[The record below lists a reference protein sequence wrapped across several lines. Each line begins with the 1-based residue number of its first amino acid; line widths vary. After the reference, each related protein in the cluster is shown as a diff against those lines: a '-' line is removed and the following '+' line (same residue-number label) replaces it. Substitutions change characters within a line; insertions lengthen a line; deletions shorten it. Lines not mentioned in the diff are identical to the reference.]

1 MNSETITEIL
11 NNLFV
16 DKRNKKSQ
24 SKSKQLS
31 KIESES
37 KSESSKESKSQSK
50 SESKES
56 KSESENVT
64 VKQNYKNVSE
74 SVKQKSVKE
83 KSEKQK
89 TTKNDSESENQNSE
103 KQKLDSESEK
113 QKTTKLESESEK
125 EKSEKEKLDSE
136 SENQNIGNRLGI
148 SNDDIITRN
157 MLVVS
162 YRFESVINILSIIL
176 EKIFDV
182 ELFDDTINVLTFSE
196 NEKYFK
202 QMLINNPNIN
212 FDFKF
217 RETKHLN
224 NNKIIIIDNEYIDN
238 IDKYLDSEALII
250 VTSTRYQVDI
260 AELYKKMRDYN
271 STLLINKIDDL
282 ELLQKK
288 LFKRIIKNNL
298 ENEIEQDSFLES
310 TKNHDYLFIKSG
322 ELFFS

>member
-16 DKRNKKSQ
+16 DKRNKKSRSKGSETVKQ
-24 SKSKQLS
+24 SSKKECDSEKQDTVKQSSKKECDSEKQYTVKQSSKKECDSENEKQDTVKQIKSAISESKSKS
-31 KIESES
+31 KNESENKSENES
-37 KSESSKESKSQSK
+37 KSESKSGSKS
-50 SESKES
+50 ES
-56 KSESENVT
+56 KSESEN
-64 VKQNYKNVSE
+64 E
-74 SVKQKSVKE
+74 L
-83 KSEKQK
+83 KSEKQ
-89 TTKNDSESENQNSE
+89 NG
-103 KQKLDSESEK
+103 
-113 QKTTKLESESEK
+113 
-125 EKSEKEKLDSE
+125 
-136 SENQNIGNRLGI
+136 GNRLDI
-148 SNDDIITRN
+148 TKDDIITRN

-217 RETKHLN
+217 RDTKHLN
-224 NNKIIIIDNEYIDN
+224 NNKIIIIDNEFVDD

-250 VTSTRYQVDI
+250 VTTTRYQVDI
-260 AELYKKMRDYN
+260 SELYNKMRDYN

-298 ENEIEQDSFLES
+298 ETGIELDSFLES

-322 ELFFS
+322 KLFFS